1 MSQNQKISIEGNIGS
16 GKSTGMEYLR
26 EMFKFNDNV
35 VFVDE
40 PVKEWTG
47 ICDGS
52 GKNALELF
60 YEDKENNSF
69 WFQILAYITRLR
81 NLLNVLKESNDK
93 IIISERSIYTDHYVF
108 ANMLYESNYLSEM
121 EWKTYKYW
129 FDTFS
134 EQTSLDTIIYIRTD
148 PEECVKRINER
159 SRAEEQDK
167 IPLEYLQAC
176 HEKHEQWIT
185 KSDVNTVLIDG
196 NMDKETVQQEIMRA
210 VSLLSVGLNPEAS
223 PQ

>member
-1 MSQNQKISIEGNIGS
+1 
-16 GKSTGMEYLR
+16 
-26 EMFKFNDNV
+26 
-35 VFVDE
+35 
-40 PVKEWTG
+40 
-47 ICDGS
+47 
-52 GKNALELF
+52 
-60 YEDKENNSF
+60 
-69 WFQILAYITRLR
+69 
-81 NLLNVLKESNDK
+81 
-93 IIISERSIYTDHYVF
+93 
-108 ANMLYESNYLSEM
+108 M

-148 PEECVKRINER
+148 PEECLKRINER

-176 HEKHEQWIT
+176 HDKHEQWIT

-223 PQ
+223 P

>member
-40 PVKEWTG
+40 PVKEWTS
-47 ICDGS
+47 IYDSS

-81 NLLNVLKESNDK
+81 NLLKVLKESTNK

-196 NMDKETVQQEIMRA
+196 NMDKVTVQQEIMRA
-210 VSLLSVGLNPEAS
+210 VSLLSVGLTPEAS
-223 PQ
+223 P